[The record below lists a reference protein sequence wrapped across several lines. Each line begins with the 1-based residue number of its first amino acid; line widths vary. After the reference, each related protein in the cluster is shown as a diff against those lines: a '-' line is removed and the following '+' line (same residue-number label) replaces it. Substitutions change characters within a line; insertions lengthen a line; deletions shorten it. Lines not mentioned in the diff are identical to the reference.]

1 MCVEYVSVIGKKYNH
16 YIFLKKVKFK
26 KVSMKKIVL
35 VFALVILS
43 VGAYAQ
49 KGSTAIMPK
58 IGYQTEFKRFLVG
71 IEGRYSLDNNIR
83 LAPDVSVLFPKD
95 RVMGLDV
102 NINVHYV
109 VPLEG
114 GLSFYPLVG
123 GAMLNNRFNPKEG
136 DSTSW
141 TDFGLNLG
149 AGLQYDITNDGYLNF
164 EFKYT
169 LKEDKDP
176 AYFMLGYGI
185 RF

>member
-1 MCVEYVSVIGKKYNH
+1 MM
-16 YIFLKKVKFK
+16 KKV
-26 KVSMKKIVL
+26 IL
-35 VFALVILS
+35 GIIFAALS
-43 VGAYAQ
+43 LGAYAQ
-49 KGSTAIMPK
+49 TGSKAILPK

-71 IEGRYSLDNNIR
+71 IEGRYFLNNNIR
-83 LAPDVSVLFPKD
+83 LAPDVAVLFPKD
-95 RVMGLDV
+95 RVTGLDV
-102 NINVHYV
+102 NVNLHYV
-109 VPLEG
+109 FPIEG
-114 GLSFYPLVG
+114 GLAFYPLVG